1 LTKRFG
7 GVVAVDDV
15 SLAIRGLG
23 IHAICGP
30 NGAGKSTLFELAAGG
45 LRPDDGQMLIDG
57 VDVTKMP
64 PYARAQLG
72 IARTLQSVRLMSGRT
87 VLDNVAVAALDS
99 HRTFLTRAVVH
110 SDLRQARERARE
122 AIGRVGIG
130 HLASSHVDQM
140 TLEGQRMV
148 ELARVIVARP
158 RLLMLDE
165 PASGLGSEQ
174 RSRLAEILV
183 ELGRDTTIV
192 LVEHDLQMVAQIS
205 SEVFVLID
213 GQLRFNGDADGFLNS
228 ELIRTELMGLT
239 DGETRTA

>member
-1 LTKRFG
+1 
-7 GVVAVDDV
+7 
-15 SLAIRGLG
+15 
-23 IHAICGP
+23 
-30 NGAGKSTLFELAAGG
+30 
-45 LRPDDGQMLIDG
+45 
-57 VDVTKMP
+57 
-64 PYARAQLG
+64 
-72 IARTLQSVRLMSGRT
+72 
-87 VLDNVAVAALDS
+87 
-99 HRTFLTRAVVH
+99 
-110 SDLRQARERARE
+110 LRQARERARE

-239 DGETRTA
+239 DGETRSA